1 MLIEEVEMTNFD
13 MPSDLFRW
21 CLTNTK
27 TGSRMYSYEVCF
39 PAYLAAADAAGYL
52 WETYDRRLQEL
63 VDSVKAGT
71 GLRVLEVGCGF
82 GHDLLWTAAQGA
94 SAVGIDVNSEFV
106 EICRRTKT
114 RVEQYIGRELD
125 ADIRR
130 TNLLAMDENEK
141 FDLIYMK
148 DVFHHL
154 EPREEVVSKLSA
166 LLAAGGQI
174 LVVEPN
180 ALNPLI
186 QWQMYRIR
194 GFRTVVEK
202 VDAATGERFLFGNER
217 LITGGALRRAF
228 ERNGVHGCVRRM
240 RLLPTRLAAFSW
252 MAHLARSL
260 EHFGLERLVGSA
272 CIHTVYFGR
281 KGA

>member
-1 MLIEEVEMTNFD
+1 MTNFE

-21 CLTNTK
+21 CLRNTE
-27 TGSRMYSYEVCF
+27 TGSDVYSYKICF
-39 PAYLAAADAAGYL
+39 PAYMAAAAAAGYL

-63 VDSVKAGT
+63 IDGVRASA
-71 GLRVLEVGCGF
+71 GLRVLEVGSGF
-82 GHDLLWTAAQGA
+82 GHDLLWTAVHGA
-94 SAVGIDVNSEFV
+94 SAVGIDVNSDFV
-106 EICRRTKT
+106 DISRRTKA
-114 RVEQYIGRELD
+114 RVEAHVGRTLD

-130 TNLLAMDENEK
+130 TNLLAMDESEK

-154 EPREEVVSKLSA
+154 EPRENVVEKLIA
-166 LLAAGGQI
+166 LLAPGGRVI
-174 LVVEPN
+174 VVEPN

-194 GFRTVVEK
+194 GFRTVIEK

-217 LITGGALRRAF
+217 LVTGGGICRVF
-228 ERNGVHGCVRRM
+228 ERNGVRGSVRRM
-240 RLLPTRLAAFSW
+240 RLLPTRLAEAPW
-252 MAHLARSL
+252 MVSVAR
-260 EHFGLERLVGSA
+260 GLERLGFERLAAPA
-272 CIHTVYFGR
+272 CIHTIFVGR